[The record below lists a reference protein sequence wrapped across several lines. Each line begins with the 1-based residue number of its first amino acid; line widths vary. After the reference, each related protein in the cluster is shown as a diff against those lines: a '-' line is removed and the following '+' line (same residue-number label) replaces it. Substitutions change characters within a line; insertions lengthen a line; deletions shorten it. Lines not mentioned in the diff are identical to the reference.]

1 MVEFKKR
8 ASFLISEIREK
19 FGELEQVILNGDVL
33 GDERGTP
40 GNIVSGTVG
49 QVEIDSV
56 GINEEFLAMLKPT
69 LFMREDGEPMQFALF
84 YNFKN
89 PDIKRKNIMS
99 NCKVMVEVSRT
110 KLMAKSCQR
119 LNSLK

>member
-1 MVEFKKR
+1 MAEFKER

-19 FGELEQVILNGDVL
+19 FGELEQVLSGEVL
-33 GDERGTP
+33 CDQSGTP

-49 QVEIDSV
+49 QVGLDPAD
-56 GINEEFLAMLKPT
+56 INQEFFAVLKPT
-69 LFMREDGEPMQFALF
+69 LFVREGGEPMEFALV

-99 NCKVMVEVSRT
+99 NCKVMV
-110 KLMAKSCQR
+110 R
-119 LNSLK
+119 LVAPSVWLKVFHA

>member
-1 MVEFKKR
+1 MAEFKER

-33 GDERGTP
+33 GDESGTP
-40 GNIVSGTVG
+40 GKIASGTVG
-49 QVEIDSV
+49 QVELDS
-56 GINEEFLAMLKPT
+56 GDINQEFFAMLKPT
-69 LFMREDGEPMQFALF
+69 LFVREDGEPMDFALV

-110 KLMAKSCQR
+110 KLMAKSFHCS
-119 LNSLK
+119 NSMK